1 VSIAASDL
9 DGATVLV
16 GITRVAKDGSVS
28 QEQHSGVASISERE
42 TVTLVELAC
51 DDGEVRTYPFDARS
65 LSIATPGEYRL
76 RDTGRIVV
84 DPHYLMTW
92 EVEERLDS

>member
-1 VSIAASDL
+1 MSIAASDL

-28 QEQHSGVASISERE
+28 QEQHSGVASIAEHE
-42 TVTLVELAC
+42 NMTLVELAC
-51 DDGEVRTYPFDARS
+51 DDGEVRKYPFDPRS
-65 LSIATPGEYRL
+65 LSVATPGEYRL
-76 RDTGRIVV
+76 RDTGRVIV